1 MGLAKLRAQVRAA
14 ERDLVHHRHQTGE
27 FVEQTSQQVRRWFGP
42 WSLVGAGSIVGAWL
56 GWGRSSGSTDAI
68 AEADGRTNPEQTAT
82 APRKAAGMQ
91 FSQAIAQAT
100 QVVQLMTL
108 AAPLIA
114 QLTAAGDHMDA
125 APVGEDPDTPDG
137 AGGR

>member
-56 GWGRSSGSTDAI
+56 GWGRGSGSNDAFSEEDRSTEGS
-68 AEADGRTNPEQTAT
+68 AA
-82 APRKAAGMQ
+82 APRRTAGIQ

-100 QVVQLMTL
+100 QVIQLMTL

-114 QLTAAGDHMDA
+114 QLTAVGDHGDA
-125 APVGEDPDTPDG
+125 APERAESHSPGG
-137 AGGR
+137 AAGY